1 MNVRPL
7 LSSLKLAG
15 QCRHVCKCQTN
26 SPNVQLLNEYTLNYF
41 FFEITSLIWKR
52 LHCRWT
58 AAKFTI
64 TIGAYVLWNRRNLY
78 CVIPAKTRG
87 RNLHGLIRE
96 TIIMSNCHALR
107 ISSKKMH
114 ISVINTF
121 MLLTKHDV
129 SVVYVSQYLI
139 FNI

>member
-1 MNVRPL
+1 MNVNVRSL
-7 LSSLKLAG
+7 LSSLKLSG

-78 CVIPAKTRG
+78 CVIPAMTRD

-96 TIIMSNCHALR
+96 TVPYLSRWRQSRVTEYLFDPR
-107 ISSKKMH
+107 ST
-114 ISVINTF
+114 V
-121 MLLTKHDV
+121 TKT
-129 SVVYVSQYLI
+129 LI
-139 FNI
+139 RVTIESTNK